1 MTDKDKDKDK
11 DKDES
16 RLRDEDRDSDKEP
29 EEGSPEYETWHFK
42 HHGRGHGRHEG
53 HGRGFSFSLG
63 DSPGIH
69 IEGPE
74 GLRVFADKLREGL
87 GRRANVVMVRVN
99 EEVLEKL
106 EDLVEAGIFKS
117 QSESAAF
124 LIQEGIKAQ
133 DALFQKIGEH
143 TKRIRE
149 LREELKSM
157 VNPDEP
163 AKDE

>member
-1 MTDKDKDKDK
+1 MTE
-11 DKDES
+11 KDEE
-16 RLRDEDRDSDKEP
+16 RRQGEEPEPGKEPNDEDEMRCIVVNTP
-29 EEGSPEYETWHFK
+29 GRGR
-42 HHGRGHGRHEG
+42 GRGHRE
-53 HGRGFSFSLG
+53 GRGRGVSFGFGLPDGVDPS
-63 DSPGIH
+63 
-69 IEGPE
+69 EG
-74 GLRVFADKLREGL
+74 FHFIADKLREGL

-133 DALFQKIGEH
+133 DAMFQKIGEH

-149 LREELKSM
+149 LREELKNL
-157 VNPDEP
+157 VNPAEP
-163 AKDE
+163 PKDK

>member
-1 MTDKDKDKDK
+1 MTDKD
-11 DKDES
+11 
-16 RLRDEDRDSDKEP
+16 EDRRQNKDQGSDKEP
-29 EEGSPEYETWHFK
+29 EEGGGPTDDSWHFE
-42 HHGRGHGRHEG
+42 HHGRTHGRHQG
-53 HGRGFSFSLG
+53 RGRGFSFNLG

-74 GLRVFADKLREGL
+74 GLRIFADKLREGL

-133 DALFQKIGEH
+133 DAMFQKIGEH

-149 LREELKSM
+149 LREELKNL
-157 VNPDEP
+157 VNPGEP
-163 AKDE
+163 SKDE

>member
-1 MTDKDKDKDK
+1 MTGKD
-11 DKDES
+11 DE
-16 RLRDEDRDSDKEP
+16 RRQDEGRDP
-29 EEGSPEYETWHFK
+29 VEGSEEAGQTDNET
-42 HHGRGHGRHEG
+42 GQSRGPGHGHCRHEG
-53 HGRGFSFSLG
+53 HGRGFSFRLG

-74 GLRVFADKLREGL
+74 GLRIFADKLREGL

-133 DALFQKIGEH
+133 ETMFQKIGEH

-149 LREELKSM
+149 LRDELKSL
-157 VNPDEP
+157 VNPGEP
-163 AKDE
+163 PKDK